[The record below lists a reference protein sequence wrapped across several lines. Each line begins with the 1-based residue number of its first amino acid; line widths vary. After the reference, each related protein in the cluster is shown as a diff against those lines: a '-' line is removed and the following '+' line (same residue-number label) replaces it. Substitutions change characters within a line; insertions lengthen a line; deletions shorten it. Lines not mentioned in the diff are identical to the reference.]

1 MKKILFVY
9 DKNINLNK
17 ISVLYQTPKIYSE
30 NGFDVHVICE
40 KPINKKLKNKCK
52 NVRFKTYSPARLNKK
67 ITNKYLLFLKFK
79 IEDRINRNKLKKKIK
94 KENFDIIYLMG
105 VNSILAGKK
114 IKDKQKVHRFFGTW
128 DLYES
133 IKKNKK
139 KRILYFE
146 TIKAMGLKNNLTILT
161 NDGTDSDKIYNIKNK
176 GKYLFLINGVDNK
189 ISKKKK
195 RKKEKKKKIFLG
207 ISRLVNIKKPEKL
220 IYIAK
225 EYKKLNKNFKLIILG
240 DGPERKKLEKI
251 INKKKLETE
260 VILKGKV
267 DNEVVQNYLNQADL
281 IISTYDVSNLGNP
294 FLEAMNAEKPIF
306 TFENNELK
314 KIIKHKKNGFI
325 YENKSS
331 NYKVI
336 AKDINKYLENN
347 KFQEEMKKNIKKT
360 KKEIIITWEERIK
373 KEIKEVKKLL

>member
-1 MKKILFVY
+1 M
-9 DKNINLNK
+9 DND
-17 ISVLYQTPKIYSE
+17 T
-30 NGFDVHVICE
+30 
-40 KPINKKLKNKCK
+40 
-52 NVRFKTYSPARLNKK
+52 
-67 ITNKYLLFLKFK
+67 ITL
-79 IEDRINRNKLKKKIK
+79 
-94 KENFDIIYLMG
+94 
-105 VNSILAGKK
+105 
-114 IKDKQKVHRFFGTW
+114 
-128 DLYES
+128 
-133 IKKNKK
+133 
-139 KRILYFE
+139 
-146 TIKAMGLKNNLTILT
+146 
-161 NDGTDSDKIYNIKNK
+161 
-176 GKYLFLINGVDNK
+176 
-189 ISKKKK
+189 KKK